1 MSASNVE
8 KFERAFAEWLGGDV
22 TATAFWK
29 GRVGIY
35 AVLRALGVGEGDEV
49 IVPGYT
55 CVVAVNPA
63 KFLGARP
70 IYVDIDPVTY
80 NINPDLIERAITPK
94 TKLIVAQHTYGYPAD
109 MDAILDIANR
119 HGLPVLEDSCL
130 AVGSTYKGRKTG
142 SFGVAA
148 AWSGQW
154 NKTFSTGIGGMVTT
168 PDRELAG
175 KIEALREQESC
186 QPSWKETTMLA
197 AQRMVHRAIVYPRTV
212 AMIQSVFR
220 WMTAKGLVV
229 GSSSTGECKLEAGA
243 DFFKRMGDAQGRV
256 GAKEIGRVEANI
268 VHRRRMAAHY
278 DGLLDELGWA
288 RPETSRSIDPVLV
301 RYPVRVADKDKAVA
315 DAPKA
320 HVELGT
326 WFESPLHQS
335 LVSLDVY
342 NYTMGQCP
350 ESEKAAR
357 EVVNLPTHR
366 RANERVA
373 RRSVEFI
380 RKIGPAE

>member
-1 MSASNVE
+1 
-8 KFERAFAEWLGGDV
+8 
-22 TATAFWK
+22 
-29 GRVGIY
+29 
-35 AVLRALGVGEGDEV
+35 VLRALGVGAGDEV

-63 KFLGARP
+63 KFLGATP
-70 IYVDIDPVTY
+70 IYVDIAPATY
-80 NINPDLIERAITPK
+80 NINPELIERAITPK
-94 TKLIVAQHTYGYPAD
+94 TKLIVAQHTYGFPAD
-109 MDAILDIANR
+109 MDAILDVANR
-119 HGLPVLEDSCL
+119 HGLPVMEDSCL

-142 SFGVAA
+142 SFGIAA

-154 NKTFSTGIGGMVTT
+154 NKTFTTGIGGMVTT
-168 PDRELAG
+168 ADKDLAA
-175 KIEALREQESC
+175 KIEALREAEAVR
-186 QPSWKETTMLA
+186 PSWKETAMLA

-243 DFFKRMGDAQGRV
+243 DFFKRMGAAQGRV
-256 GAKEIGRVEANI
+256 GARQVRRVEANI
-268 VHRRRMAAHY
+268 AHRRKMAAYY
-278 DGLLDELGWA
+278 DGLLDELGWP
-288 RPETSRSIDPVLV
+288 RPAIPESIDPVLV

-315 DAPKA
+315 MAPKA
-320 HVELGT
+320 RVELGT

-342 NYTMGQCP
+342 DYALGQCP

-366 RANERVA
+366 RANQRVA
-373 RRSVEFI
+373 RRGVEFI
-380 RKIGPAE
+380 RQIGPA